1 MSKGTFDRDEVVAAL
16 ARTPQRLREQ
26 LDEFGMSDWDV
37 PPATGE
43 WSAADVLEHIL
54 AADAVIAPRV
64 FNLLV
69 RPGLRLPAFDERRW
83 GEVIRRAR
91 QGVPD
96 QLDLFTARRMQLVG
110 VLRSLHPDEWLIT
123 GEHEEKGTVTI
134 EQCVASLLQHESGH
148 VDQIVTAL
156 EAARRLREARA

>member
-1 MSKGTFDRDEVVAAL
+1 MPEVPFDRDEVVAAL

-26 LDEFGMSDWDV
+26 LDEFGIGDWDV

-54 AADAVIAPRV
+54 AAEAVIAPRV
-64 FNLLV
+64 FSLLV
-69 RPGLRLPAFDERRW
+69 RPGLRLSAFDERRW

-91 QGVPD
+91 QTVPD
-96 QLDLFTARRMQLVG
+96 QVDLFRARRMQLVG
-110 VLRSLHPDEWLIT
+110 VLRSLQPDEWLIT
-123 GEHEEKGTVTI
+123 GEHEERGTITI
-134 EQCVASLLQHESGH
+134 EQCVTSFLQHEIGH

-156 EAARRLREARA
+156 EAARQRREARA

>member
-1 MSKGTFDRDEVVAAL
+1 MPEVPLDRDEVVAAL

-26 LDEFGMSDWDV
+26 LDEFGTGDWGV

-43 WSAADVLEHIL
+43 WSAADVLEHIV

-69 RPGLRLPAFDERRW
+69 RPGLRLSAFDERRW

-91 QGVPD
+91 QTVPD
-96 QLDLFTARRMQLVG
+96 QVDLFRARRMQLVG
-110 VLRSLHPDEWLIT
+110 VLRSLQPEEWLIT
-123 GEHEEKGTVTI
+123 GEHEERGTITI
-134 EQCVASLLQHESGH
+134 EQCVAGLFEHEMGH
-148 VDQIVTAL
+148 VAQIVSAL